1 MRTNLSLTMISKERR
16 ISEGSRARVS
26 ILFGI
31 VGLLHLVGW
40 GMFFLYAPR
49 FPAMAGLGALAY
61 GLGLRHAFDA
71 DHISAIDDTTRYL
84 LQKGKRPTA
93 AGFFFSLGHSTIV
106 LVMTF
111 ALVIATKTV
120 RSVMPQLQSSGGLI
134 GATVSGVFLWLIG
147 ILNLLV
153 LMDIWQ
159 IWRQMKRGT
168 YHREHLEELLAQRGL
183 MRRVLGDRLQ
193 NLINHSWQM
202 YPVGLLFGLGF
213 DTASEI
219 GLLALAAGVALQAVP
234 PLAVMSLAILFAS
247 SMSLMDTADGVFMV
261 NAYSWAF
268 SSPLRKIY
276 YNLTTTSLSVAIA
289 LLIGTV
295 ELFQVLAMEL
305 NLHGRF
311 FDALAALNFESLGYA
326 IVAFFAVGWALS
338 ILLWKIFGARRQT
351 LRQPVHRIGLDVL
364 EPMRIDLQSD
374 RRT

>member
-1 MRTNLSLTMISKERR
+1 MDHPTSK
-16 ISEGSRARVS
+16 GSWAHVS
-26 ILFGI
+26 ALFGF
-31 VGLLHLVGW
+31 VAVLHLLGW

-84 LQKGKRPTA
+84 LQKGERPLA
-93 AGFFFSLGHSTIV
+93 VGFFFSLGHSMIV
-106 LVMTF
+106 LLMTV

-120 RSVMPQLQSSGGLI
+120 RSFMPQLQSYGSVI

-153 LMDIWQ
+153 LLDILH

-168 YHREHLEELLAQRGL
+168 YHQERLEELLLQRGL
-183 MRRVLGDRLQ
+183 VRRVLGGRLQ

-202 YPVGLLFGLGF
+202 FPVGLLFGLGF

-219 GLLALAAGVALQAVP
+219 GLLALAAGVASQAVP
-234 PLAVMSLAILFAS
+234 TLAVTSLAILFAS
-247 SMSLMDTADGVFMV
+247 GMSVMDTADGVFMV
-261 NAYSWAF
+261 RAYSWAF

-276 YNLTTTSLSVAIA
+276 YNITTTSLSVAIA

-295 ELFQVLAMEL
+295 ELLQVLAREL
-305 NLHGRF
+305 NLRGPF
-311 FDALAALNFESLGYA
+311 FDALTALDFESLGYG
-326 IVAFFAVGWALS
+326 IVALFVAGWALS
-338 ILLWKIFGARRQT
+338 VSIWKLGRMEERWGTQ
-351 LRQPVHRIGLDVL
+351 G
-364 EPMRIDLQSD
+364 
-374 RRT
+374 

>member
-1 MRTNLSLTMISKERR
+1 LPDKTVIPIDHPT
-16 ISEGSRARVS
+16 SEGSWARISAV
-26 ILFGI
+26 FGF
-31 VGLLHLVGW
+31 VGLFHLIGW

-84 LQKGKRPTA
+84 LQKGKRPLA
-93 AGFFFSLGHSTIV
+93 VGFFFSLGHSTIV
-106 LVMTF
+106 LIMTV

-120 RSVMPQLQSSGGLI
+120 RLAMPNLQSYGSVI

-153 LMDIWQ
+153 LLDILH

-168 YHREHLEELLAQRGL
+168 YHQERLEELLAQRGL
-183 MRRVLGDRLQ
+183 IRRVLGGRLQ

-219 GLLALAAGVALQAVP
+219 GLLALAAGVASQAVP
-234 PLAVMSLAILFAS
+234 TLAVTSLAILFAS
-247 SMSLMDTADGVFMV
+247 GMSLMDTADGVFMV
-261 NAYSWAF
+261 KAYRWAF

-276 YNLTTTSLSVAIA
+276 YNITTTSLSVAIA
-289 LLIGTV
+289 LLNGTV
-295 ELFQVLAMEL
+295 ELLQVLVGEL
-305 NLHGRF
+305 NLHGWF
-311 FDALAALNFESLGYA
+311 FNALAALDFESLGYA
-326 IVAFFAVGWALS
+326 IVALFVVGWALS
-338 ILLWKIFGARRQT
+338 VLIWKFRRMEERWGT
-351 LRQPVHRIGLDVL
+351 SG
-364 EPMRIDLQSD
+364 
-374 RRT
+374 